1 MDIAQNAAVMQ
12 KMAANDPHSNL
23 PTILLC
29 GLPRSGKSS
38 IAKVVFQ
45 KMPPHETLFLEPT
58 SRPDIKPIA
67 HNSLLQFKLCDF
79 GGGQFMQDDNIT
91 QQDSYYFSKATAVI
105 FVIDAQDE
113 PYNDALDYAKRLIT
127 KIYAVSPSTYFEIF
141 IHKVDGDLFLSDEH
155 KTDCQTDIHTKLT
168 EDLYN
173 TNANMNLYLT
183 FHCTSIYDHSVFE
196 AMSKV
201 VQKLIPELPVLEQL
215 LDLLVT
221 NCRIEKGFL
230 FDVVSKIYI
239 ASDSQP
245 VDIASY
251 ELCSDMIDV
260 VIDVSCI
267 YGMEP
272 DDDAYSIA
280 YDAHSSCVIQLNN
293 GMLLYLKQVEHFL
306 AFACLIREENFD
318 RQYLLDYNIDVFKDS
333 LLQLFNQSPLSQNMI
348 TQQPAAAVEGDAVA
362 GGGSSPAGVG
372 GD

>member
-1 MDIAQNAAVMQ
+1 MISGSPMHDDSAP
-12 KMAANDPHSNL
+12 K
-23 PTILLC
+23 ILLC

-45 KMPPHETLFLEPT
+45 KMPPHETLFLEST
-58 SRPDIKPIA
+58 QKPDIKSIA
-67 HNSLLQFKLCDF
+67 HNMLLGFKVCDF
-79 GGGQFMQDDNIT
+79 PGNFFFHEDVDH
-91 QQDSYYFSKATAVI
+91 YFKNCGALV

-113 PYNDALDYAKRLIT
+113 PYHETLQYAKRLIT
-127 KIYAVSPSTYFEIF
+127 RVYNISPKTYFEIF

-155 KTDCQTDIHTKLT
+155 KMECQTDIHAKLT
-168 EDLYN
+168 EELQGV
-173 TNANMNLYLT
+173 ANMDAHLT
-183 FHCTSIYDHSVFE
+183 FHCTSIYDHSIFE

-201 VQKLIPELPVLEQL
+201 VQKLIPELPILEQL

-221 NCRIEKGFL
+221 NSRIEKGFL

-239 ASDSQP
+239 ATDSQP

-267 YGMEP
+267 YGLEP
-272 DDDAYSIA
+272 EDDAYSIA
-280 YDAHSSCVIQLNN
+280 YDAASSCVIQLNN

-318 RQYLLDYNIDVFKDS
+318 RQYLLDYNINIFKES
-333 LLQLFNQSPLSQNMI
+333 LLSLFVNRKQALN
-348 TQQPAAAVEGDAVA
+348 
-362 GGGSSPAGVG
+362 
-372 GD
+372 